1 MSGSLYLPQIQSA
14 SSTYGV
20 PQSILYNS
28 LEAESSFNPDAYNS
42 SSGTEGMAQFLPS
55 TAAELGVDPWDPDS
69 SINGAAAYLGQLYD
83 QLGSWTAAV
92 TAYGTV
98 PSTGAV
104 TSGQQAV
111 LAAAQQA
118 DAAGG
123 TNLTDGYISP
133 YGIYVPPDAIPA
145 SGATPGTLSTTKNQ
159 AGGDINVGLLSP
171 LLTWLEGGVL
181 RVGIGVIVVIFLVI
195 GVGALAFGKG
205 PAQSVKAVVG
215 TIP

>member
-1 MSGSLYLPQIQSA
+1 
-14 SSTYGV
+14 
-20 PQSILYNS
+20 
-28 LEAESSFNPDAYNS
+28 
-42 SSGTEGMAQFLPS
+42 MAQFLPS

-69 SINGAAAYLGQLYD
+69 SINGAAAYLAQLYD

-111 LAAAQQA
+111 LTAAQQA

-123 TNLTDGYISP
+123 TNLTDGYISAD
-133 YGIYVPPDAIPA
+133 GSYVPPDAIPA

-159 AGGDINVGLLSP
+159 AGGDINVGLSP
-171 LLTWLEGGVL
+171 LLTWLEAGAL

>member
-28 LEAESSFNPDAYNS
+28 LGAESSFNPDAYNS

-118 DAAGG
+118 DAAGA
-123 TNLTDGYISP
+123 TNLTDGYISAD
-133 YGIYVPPDAIPA
+133 GSYVPPDAIPA

-159 AGGDINVGLLSP
+159 AGGDINVGLSP
-171 LLTWLEGGVL
+171 LLTWLEAGAL

-195 GVGALAFGKG
+195 GVGALAFNKG